1 MNRTFLTLLLSLALA
16 ACGRGRAA
24 APPAGDAVA
33 VRVAPVS
40 VEPIAPPVTA
50 TGTLGPKEEVTLSFK
65 VGGVVS
71 RIFVDEGRVVRAGDT
86 LAELDLSEIDAAVVR
101 ARSAAE
107 KAERDLTRARRL
119 YADSVAT
126 LEQAQN
132 AQTGRDVA
140 HAELETTLFNRRYA
154 LIVAPASGLI
164 LRRSAEPGELV
175 QAGKAI
181 LILGSHAR
189 GVVVRAGLADREVVR
204 IRRGD
209 RAVVRFDA
217 LPDRTFDGAVTE
229 IAGAADPLTGTYRV
243 ELTVPTAS
251 GLASGLIG
259 RVEISPAAAGP
270 LMLVPIESLLEADG
284 VNATVYALAPDGR
297 HAERRA
303 VRIAFLAGDRV
314 AIASGLEGVAAV
326 VTDGAAYLDDG
337 AALAVRP

>member
-1 MNRTFLTLLLSLALA
+1 MYRTPITLFLSLALV
-16 ACGRGRAA
+16 ACARGRAA
-24 APPAGDAVA
+24 APPASDAVA

-40 VEPIAPPVTA
+40 VDRIAPPVTA

-65 VGGVVS
+65 VGGVIS
-71 RIFVDEGRVVRAGDT
+71 RIFVDEGRAVRAGDT
-86 LAELDLSEIDAAVVR
+86 LAQLDLSEIDAAVVR

-107 KAERDLTRARRL
+107 KAERDLTRAKRL

-154 LIVAPASGLI
+154 VIVAPASGLI

-181 LILGSHAR
+181 LTLGSHAR

-204 IRRGD
+204 VRRGD

-217 LPDRTFDGAVTE
+217 LPA
-229 IAGAADPLTGTYRV
+229 
-243 ELTVPTAS
+243 
-251 GLASGLIG
+251 
-259 RVEISPAAAGP
+259 
-270 LMLVPIESLLEADG
+270 
-284 VNATVYALAPDGR
+284 
-297 HAERRA
+297 
-303 VRIAFLAGDRV
+303 
-314 AIASGLEGVAAV
+314 
-326 VTDGAAYLDDG
+326 
-337 AALAVRP
+337 

>member
-1 MNRTFLTLLLSLALA
+1 MYRTPMIVLLSLTLA
-16 ACGRGRAA
+16 ACTRGRAA

-33 VRVAPVS
+33 VRVASVS
-40 VEPIAPPVTA
+40 VDRIAPSVTA
-50 TGTLGPKEEVTLSFK
+50 TGTLGAKEEVPLSFK

-71 RIFVDEGRVVRAGDT
+71 RIFVDEGRAVRAGDT
-86 LAELDLSEIDAAVVR
+86 LAVLDLSEIDAAVVR
-101 ARSAAE
+101 ARSGAE
-107 KAERDLTRARRL
+107 KAERDMVRAGRL

-140 HAELETTLFNRRYA
+140 HAELETALFNRRYA
-154 LIVAPASGLI
+154 VIVAPAAGLI
-164 LRRSAEPGELV
+164 LRRSAAPGELV
-175 QAGKAI
+175 QAGTPI
-181 LILGSHAR
+181 LTLGSHAR
-189 GVVVRAGLADREVVR
+189 GVVMRAALADRDVVL

-217 LPDRTFDGAVTE
+217 LSDRTFDGTVTE

-243 ELTVPTAS
+243 EVTLPAAS

-259 RVEISPAAAGP
+259 RVEIRPAAGRP
-270 LMLVPIESLLEADG
+270 LMLVPIGALLEADG
-284 VNATVYALAPDGR
+284 INATVYALAPDGR
-297 HAERRA
+297 HAERRP

-337 AALAVRP
+337 ATLAVRP